1 MQPKRDALRF
11 IIKASLGKR
20 LWQWMPL
27 FTSLFVSPC
36 TPASS
41 VSKQFTV
48 AAVIDSGCV
57 FGNSAKSSATS
68 LGTLNFGERASLD
81 SNIDVTSTTGGGS
94 IVVTCTPGLAISIA
108 MDYGVNGGNSS
119 SRYMVGSNSSDTI
132 AYQLYQD
139 AGRSVVWGTGAQAYG
154 VSSFPSGTQSYPVY
168 GRLFSSTTQP
178 SAGTYTDTV
187 TVTLTY

>member
-1 MQPKRDALRF
+1 MRF
-11 IIKASLGKR
+11 VIEAGSVKR

-27 FTSLFVSPC
+27 FAGLLVSPC
-36 TPASS
+36 APASS

-48 AAVIDSGCV
+48 AAVINSGCV
-57 FGNSAKSSATS
+57 FGNSAKSTTSS
-68 LGTLNFGERASLD
+68 LGTLNFGEKAFLD
-81 SNIDVTSTTGGGS
+81 SNVDVTSTSGGGS

-108 MDYGVNGGNSS
+108 MDYGVNGGNSA
-119 SRYMVGSNSSDTI
+119 SRYMVRANSSDTI

-139 AGRSVVWGTGAQAYG
+139 AGRSIVWGTGSLAYG
-154 VSSFPSGTQSYPVY
+154 VSSFPTGTQTYPVY
-168 GRLFSSTTQP
+168 GRLFSSSTQP

>member
-1 MQPKRDALRF
+1 MRF
-11 IIKASLGKR
+11 TFETSLGKR

-27 FTSLFVSPC
+27 LASLFVSPC

-57 FGNSAKSSATS
+57 FGSSASSSTTS
-68 LGTLNFGERASLD
+68 LGTLNFGERAFLD

-119 SRYMVGSNSSDTI
+119 SRYLVGSNSSDTI

-139 AGRSVVWGTGAQAYG
+139 AGRSVVWGTGSLAYG

-168 GRLFSSTTQP
+168 GRLFASTNQP